1 MTLPE
6 RPRVA
11 GLSGERFRVVY
22 HLTGDRDAARAK
34 AEDIAIEQTIE
45 FPADLAPEGDIR
57 DHIIGRVERLR
68 RLRSGR
74 WEAVI
79 SYANET
85 AGPDLTQFLNVI
97 FGNIS
102 IKPGI
107 RLVKLDLP
115 PSLLAHFKGPRFGRA
130 GLRRLVNVHGRPL
143 MCSALKPMGLS
154 SAALAD
160 MAYRFA
166 LGGLD
171 LIKDDHGLADQPFAR
186 FRERVERCSAA
197 VARANE
203 QTGLNCLYLPNITAP
218 ADQVTEYARF
228 ARDHGA
234 GGLLICPGI
243 VGFDTMRLL
252 ADDDS
257 IGLPIMSH
265 PSFYGSMVTSPR
277 SGISHYALYG
287 QLQRLAGADMSVY
300 PNFGGRFAFSV
311 DECRDI
317 VAGTQVEMGDL
328 KACFP
333 APGGGMTLE
342 KVPLMNAVYGK
353 DVVYLIGG
361 GLHRHS
367 RDLTA
372 NVRYFMSL
380 IQPDK
385 LAAEE
390 S

>member
-6 RPRVA
+6 RPHVK
-11 GLSGERFRVVY
+11 GLSGDRFYVTY
-22 HLTGDRDAARAK
+22 HLLGDRDEAQRK
-34 AEDIAIEQTIE
+34 AEDIIVEQTIE

-57 DHIIGRVERLR
+57 DHIIGQVESLR
-68 RLRSGR
+68 RLKSGR
-74 WEAVI
+74 WEVVV
-79 SYANET
+79 SYCNES
-85 AGPDLTQFLNVI
+85 AGPDLAQFLNVI

-115 PSLLAHFKGPRFGRA
+115 PAKLRDFKGPRFGRA
-130 GLRRLVNVHGRPL
+130 GVRRLVNVHDRPL

-154 SAALAD
+154 SEDLAD

-171 LIKDDHGLADQPFAR
+171 LIKDDHGLANQPFAR
-186 FRERVERCSAA
+186 FRERVVRCTEA
-197 VARANE
+197 VARANR

-218 ADQVTEYARF
+218 ADKIVEYAHF

-243 VGFDTMRLL
+243 VGFDTMRML
-252 ADDDS
+252 ADDYS
-257 IGLPIMSH
+257 IDLPIMSH
-265 PSFYGSMVTSPR
+265 PSFYGSMVTSSR

-300 PNFGGRFAFSV
+300 PNFGGRFSFSV
-311 DECRDI
+311 DECRSI
-317 VAGTQVEMGDL
+317 VAGTQVDMGHVQP
-328 KACFP
+328 CFP
-333 APGGGMTLE
+333 APGGGMTME
-342 KVPLMNAVYGK
+342 KVPLMNAVYGR

-380 IQPDK
+380 IQPEK
-385 LAAEE
+385 LAAEG
-390 S
+390 

>member
-6 RPRVA
+6 RPAVA
-11 GLSGERFRVVY
+11 GLSGERFRAVY
-22 HLTGDRDAARAK
+22 HLTGDKAEARAK
-34 AEDIAIEQTIE
+34 AEDITIEQTIE
-45 FPADLAPEGDIR
+45 FPADLAPAGDIR
-57 DHIIGRVERLR
+57 DHIIGRIERLR
-68 RLRSGR
+68 RLKSGR

-79 SYANET
+79 SYAVET
-85 AGPDLTQFLNVI
+85 AGPDLAQFLNVI

-107 RLVKLDLP
+107 RLMQLDLP
-115 PSLLAHFKGPRFGRA
+115 PALLARFKGPRFGRA
-130 GLRRLVNVHGRPL
+130 GVRQLVNVHGRPL

-154 SAALAD
+154 SADLAD

-171 LIKDDHGLADQPFAR
+171 LIKDDHGLANQPFSPFQA
-186 FRERVERCSAA
+186 RVEQCAAA
-197 VARANE
+197 VARANRE
-203 QTGLNCLYLPNITAP
+203 TGLNCLYLPNITAP
-218 ADQVTEYARF
+218 ADKIVEYARF
-228 ARDHGA
+228 ARDAGA

-243 VGFDTMRLL
+243 VGFDTMRAL

-257 IGLPIMSH
+257 LNLPIMSH

-311 DECRDI
+311 DECRSI
-317 VAGTQVEMGDL
+317 VAGTQDAMGHL
-328 KACFP
+328 KPCFP
-333 APGGGMTLE
+333 APGGGMTME
-342 KVPLMNAVYGK
+342 KVPLMNAVYGAE
-353 DVVYLIGG
+353 VVYLIGG

-372 NVRYFMSL
+372 NVRYFMRL
-380 IQPDK
+380 IQPER
-385 LAAEE
+385 LPAEE
-390 S
+390 